1 MNMKGPTVIWS
12 GSFNV
17 NNEGLNKNVEKK
29 KQNDKNVQFT
39 KPFEFKGSRTLTRTL
54 IVHFCFSI
62 WHSRTFKCWFQ
73 RNSFMNVCTVWK
85 TSEKTRSS
93 SCTPKAA
100 GLRSELL
107 GGH

>member
-12 GSFNV
+12 SSFNV
-17 NNEGLNKNVEKK
+17 NYEGLNKDMEKK
-29 KQNDKNVQFT
+29 QQHKNIQFT

-54 IVHFCFSI
+54 IVHFCFPI

-100 GLRSELL
+100 GLRSELF